1 MLLSPMLFRR
11 KRRLLFAV
19 AVFLLCVFCLTS
31 PYASLQE
38 ETAGSRKQNKLRPA
52 RASKRRVAY
61 VKSAVDWA
69 LRQPKHPIATK
80 DLVRLPQGLIF
91 SSHLP
96 DDSVYDENTPARIQ
110 YNFRADPDY
119 KAFDILLVRDK
130 RRDAVR
136 SAFKRGWETYRQ
148 NAWGYDELMPM
159 SLKGKDNFGGWGATL
174 VDSLDTLWI
183 MELHDEFDEAVRA
196 VATIDWDVA
205 VSPTCSLFETNI
217 RYLGGL
223 LSAYEMSGAKA
234 LLDKGAELAYMLL
247 AAFDTPSHM
256 PVNQLHFDHAFQ
268 GILTPSD
275 HEAAAAVGTLSLE
288 FTKMAQLT
296 GDDRF
301 FDAIDRIKRELAR
314 IQDSTTVPGLWPT
327 FLDLQNGLI
336 EASGSVGNGP
346 RDSNHVYTLGGLSD
360 SLYEYLPK
368 MYQLLG
374 GQDVTYRDMH
384 IKAIDAMRKHLLF
397 RPMIPDPEARGHDI
411 LMSGTAM
418 AMQGD
423 ASVNL
428 IPEVQHLA
436 CFAGGM
442 FALGGRLFDRPEDV
456 DTGMQLTQG
465 CAWAYNSFHTGIMPE
480 VSDIVPCPGDSIEEA
495 CPWNKDAWIK
505 ATSLHDERCP
515 RGFTRIRDPRYMLR
529 PEAVESVFLLYRMT
543 GDRSLQET
551 AWNMY
556 MSIERSTA
564 TEEANAA
571 IADVTAQGPTL
582 KIDSME
588 SFFFAETLKYL
599 YLAFS
604 DPDYFSLD
612 EYVYNT
618 EAHPFKVPRR
628 KQSPP
633 ASTYTTSKGNKS
645 SKKGKNTG

>member
-1 MLLSPMLFRR
+1 MLLSPILFRR
-11 KRRLLFAV
+11 KRRLLFVV
-19 AVFLLCVFCLTS
+19 AVFVLCAFYLAS
-31 PYASLQE
+31 PYASLRA
-38 ETAGSRKQNKLRPA
+38 ETAGSRKQNKVRPA
-52 RASKRRVAY
+52 RASKRPVAY
-61 VKSAVDWA
+61 AKSTVDWA
-69 LRQPKHPIATK
+69 LRQPKYPVAAE
-80 DLVRLPQGLIF
+80 DLVRLPGGLNF

-96 DDSVYDENTPARIQ
+96 DDAVYDETTPARIQ

-119 KAFDILLVRDK
+119 KAADTLLVRNT

-136 SAFKRGWETYRQ
+136 SAFKRGWETYRR

-205 VSPTCSLFETNI
+205 TSAACSLFETNI

-223 LSAYEMSGAKA
+223 LSAYEMSGATA
-234 LLDKGAELAYMLL
+234 LLDKGTELAYMLL

-256 PVNQLHFDHAFQ
+256 PVNELHFDRAFH
-268 GILTPSD
+268 GTLAPSE

-301 FDAIDRIKRELAR
+301 YDAIDRIKRGLAR
-314 IQDSTTVPGLWPT
+314 IQDNTTVPGLWPT
-327 FLDLQNGLI
+327 FLDLQDGLA

-346 RDSNHVYTLGGLSD
+346 RDSNHVYTLGGLAD

-374 GQDVTYRDMH
+374 GQDDAYYDMH
-384 IKAIDAMRKHLLF
+384 VKATDAMRKHLLF
-397 RPMIPDPEARGHDI
+397 RPMIPDPDARGHDI
-411 LMSGTAM
+411 LMSGTAV
-418 AMQGD
+418 AMQGG
-423 ASVNL
+423 ASVSL
-428 IPEVQHLA
+428 VPEVQHLA
-436 CFAGGM
+436 CFSGGM

-456 DTGMQLTQG
+456 DTGMQLTRG
-465 CAWAYNSFHTGIMPE
+465 CAWAYGSFHTGIMPE
-480 VSDIVPCPGDSIEEA
+480 VSAMVPCPGGSIKET
-495 CPWNKDAWIK
+495 CPWDRDAWIK
-505 ATSLHDERCP
+505 ATPLHDERCP
-515 RGFTRIRDPRYMLR
+515 PGFTRIRDPRYMLR

-556 MSIERSTA
+556 LSIERATA

-571 IADVTAQGPTL
+571 IADVTAQGPAP
-582 KIDSME
+582 KMDSME

-628 KQSPP
+628 KQSTP
-633 ASTYTTSKGNKS
+633 ASRDKARKGNKS
-645 SKKGKNTG
+645 SKKGGKAG